1 MRKLIALLLIVHAS
15 PPRTEAGERVFEF
28 SLEEMQFSFLTPP
41 IRFEDLNGAM
51 IAELSEKKGFLP
63 VLYPRRESF
72 FHWLDTGNR
81 DLLTFDQLIAN
92 PDLFRKPDPL
102 IKKDLFIPGKVQEN
116 DEKVPKK
123 NLVKGGSDQSV
134 SRPALLPAQS
144 ETPVPVGN
152 RTTDHRASDEEFQAF
167 LDNDEETFLFQREAQ
182 SLNRLVERHKSQNGG
197 IALPVPPEFRPK
209 QVQSSLFKQEA
220 RIFSDP
226 KLLEEYERRVSAST
240 LGRMGTGQRKP
251 GWNGSL
257 PSGPSVPGNLKLK
270 ASKRNSDGKILPAQA
285 SDFYL
290 TTRDL
295 RELLKDMDAEQA
307 LAGEVKSV
315 AEIWANAEKNLSTNP
330 EIALSVKSILLQAK
344 VGRTRTNAA
353 GHASLRDLPPDE
365 KYFLIG
371 IDKDENTNVVTIWSK
386 EVEVNPGDNEVELS
400 SSDVIYQD

>member
-1 MRKLIALLLIVHAS
+1 MKKFIALLLIVHVS
-15 PPRTEAGERVFEF
+15 TPRSEADERVLEF
-28 SLEEMQFSFLTPP
+28 SLEETQFTFLTPP
-41 IRFEDLNGAM
+41 VRFEDLSGAM
-51 IAELSEKKGFLP
+51 IAELSKKKGLLP

-72 FHWLDTGNR
+72 FHWLDTGDR
-81 DLLTFDQLIAN
+81 DLLSFDQLIAD
-92 PDLFRKPDPL
+92 PDLFKKPVHL
-102 IKKDLFIPGKVQEN
+102 IKKNLFIPGKVQEN

-134 SRPALLPAQS
+134 SRPDLLNSQS
-144 ETPVPVGN
+144 ETPAPVISPI
-152 RTTDHRASDEEFQAF
+152 TPSRASDPEFQA
-167 LDNDEETFLFQREAQ
+167 LRDDGKDAFLFQREAQ
-182 SLNRLVERHKSQNGG
+182 SLSRLVERHKSQNGG

-209 QVQSSLFKQEA
+209 QVNSQRFQQEA
-220 RIFSDP
+220 QIFSDP
-226 KLLEEYERRVSAST
+226 KLLEEYERRISTST
-240 LGRMGTGQRKP
+240 LGRMSADKRKKS
-251 GWNGSL
+251 WNGSL
-257 PSGPSVPGNLKLK
+257 PSDPGVPGNLKLK
-270 ASKRNSDGKILPAQA
+270 ASMRTSDGKILPAQA

-295 RELLKDMDAEQA
+295 HELLKDMDAEQA

-330 EIALSVKSILLQAK
+330 EIALGVKSILLQAK

-353 GHASLRDLPPDE
+353 GLASLHDLPPDE

-386 EVEVNPGDNEVELS
+386 EIEVNPGDNVVELS